1 MQYPYFGEVNINN
14 EKHFAWQHEV
24 IYNNS
29 PVKLMLDYRY
39 IPSEPTFYLDKYR
52 QCFEKI
58 EFFDTQAKKSLQD
71 YFVKNP
77 KILQNKF
84 GNLSL
89 EDILKFLKLTIV
101 SIHAFEDDEDEEY
114 LLLTYDFLAIPKPIS
129 LNVCLNCEGKV
140 LGVISLPKSADEK
153 PIKSTIWTAIIW
165 ALVVVMGGVQYL
177 ALITH
182 HEQIQ
187 EISSLTMLLIAM
199 FIGLPITVITL
210 AEWLKYSLPSSLKS
224 IGTYVFYLLILYGF
238 FALLDIILP
247 KHIAFFELKMILF
260 LHFIALSWIC
270 VFGSGSVAII
280 LCDNALAKRTGKNI
294 NEFIRVILYGTMCFL
309 TYKGIRYMV
318 ENTNVVA
325 WFLNFGN

>member
-14 EKHFAWQHEV
+14 ERHFAWQHEV

-89 EDILKFLKLTIV
+89 EDIIKFLKLTIV

-114 LLLTYDFLAIPKPIS
+114 LLLTYDFLAIRKPIS

-140 LGVISLPKSADEK
+140 LGFKGLPNQGNTK
-153 PIKSTIWTAIIW
+153 PIKFTIWTGIIW
-165 ALVVVMGGVQYL
+165 ALVVALFIFQYDVPMSQSTNDVVVGIMFLLAIYVALPLTILVIIDWISHQFLPKNSAILGLLFFFGVIYGIL
-177 ALITH
+177 AWVN
-182 HEQIQ
+182 
-187 EISSLTMLLIAM
+187 TMLSKK
-199 FIGLPITVITL
+199 V
-210 AEWLKYSLPSSLKS
+210 
-224 IGTYVFYLLILYGF
+224 
-238 FALLDIILP
+238 
-247 KHIAFFELKMILF
+247 AFFEIKIILLLLAIPF
-260 LHFIALSWIC
+260 GWKFVYQISKFVVALSEIGFEKITHKKLPR
-270 VFGSGSVAII
+270 VFGI
-280 LCDNALAKRTGKNI
+280 
-294 NEFIRVILYGTMCFL
+294 VIFFAMCFL
-309 TYKGIRYMV
+309 CYHLIRIGV
-318 ENTNVVA
+318 EKTPLPT
-325 WFLNFGN
+325 WFFNFGN